1 MDIQNKQPGEQ
12 QDEQID
18 LEAVQEPGE
27 IEDNAGKMDEKVD
40 QPSVETQV
48 EDIGEIEET
57 TLELEQAR
65 AKADEYLD
73 GWQRARADF
82 ANYKKRIEREQADLY
97 QTISGTI
104 VKQYLDVVDDLDL
117 ALKNRPQGGEGAE
130 WANGI
135 ELVFRK
141 LQTILENQGITPMK
155 AQGEMFD
162 PTLHE
167 ALSSEDNDEFESGA
181 IIEVVK
187 RGYMIGE
194 RVLRPALVRVAS

>member
-1 MDIQNKQPGEQ
+1 LDILNKKPEEQ

-18 LEAVQEPGE
+18 LEAVQELGE
-27 IEDNAGKMDEKVD
+27 FENNAGELDEKMD
-40 QPSVETQV
+40 QPSVDTEG
-48 EDIGEIEET
+48 EDIEEITRELEET
-57 TLELEQAR
+57 R

-97 QTISGTI
+97 QTISGSV
-104 VKQYLDVVDDLDL
+104 VKQYLDIVDDLDL
-117 ALKNRPQGGEGAE
+117 ALKNRPQSGEGAE

-141 LQTILENQGITPMK
+141 LLTILENQGITPMK
-155 AQGEMFD
+155 VQGEMFD

-167 ALSSEDNDEFESGA
+167 AISSEENEEFECDE

-187 RGYMIGE
+187 RGYMMGE
-194 RVLRPALVRVAS
+194 RVLRPALVRVAR

>member
-1 MDIQNKQPGEQ
+1 MDILNKKPEEQ

-18 LEAVQEPGE
+18 LDAVQELGE
-27 IEDNAGKMDEKVD
+27 FENNAGELDENLD
-40 QPSVETQV
+40 QPSVDTDF
-48 EDIGEIEET
+48 EDMEEI
-57 TLELEQAR
+57 TLELEQTR
-65 AKADEYLD
+65 AKAEEYLD

-82 ANYKKRIEREQADLY
+82 ANYKKRIEREQTDLY
-97 QTISGTI
+97 QTISGTV

-141 LQTILENQGITPMK
+141 LLTILENQGITPMN

-167 ALSSEDNDEFESGA
+167 AISSEENEEFECDE

-187 RGYMIGE
+187 RGYMMGE
-194 RVLRPALVRVAS
+194 RVLRPALVRVAR

>member
-1 MDIQNKQPGEQ
+1 LDILNKKPEEQ

-18 LEAVQEPGE
+18 LDAVQELGE
-27 IEDNAGKMDEKVD
+27 FENNAGELDENLD
-40 QPSVETQV
+40 QPSVDTDF
-48 EDIGEIEET
+48 EDMEEI
-57 TLELEQAR
+57 TLELEQTR
-65 AKADEYLD
+65 AKAEEYLD

-82 ANYKKRIEREQADLY
+82 ANYKKRIEREQTDLY
-97 QTISGTI
+97 QTISGTV

-141 LQTILENQGITPMK
+141 LLTILENQGITPMN

-167 ALSSEDNDEFESGA
+167 AISSEENEEFECDE

-187 RGYMIGE
+187 RGYMMGE
-194 RVLRPALVRVAS
+194 RVLRPALVRVAR